1 MKKPPLTEEQI
12 EDMVR
17 DVLVEGWRHRNLCD
31 QDFEVRL
38 VRKVEE
44 YHDVVK
50 DKGET
55 K

>member
-17 DVLVEGWRHRNLCD
+17 DVLVEGWRHR
-31 QDFEVRL
+31 DFEVRL

-44 YHDVVK
+44 YHDVVQNT
-50 DKGET
+50 GET